1 MAELN
6 IVPNGAV
13 LIRNGVIEDI
23 GPARRVE
30 NLAGAKHAREI
41 DATGRVVMP
50 AFVDADM
57 ALVTPASSEKSG
69 EGQPREDAHALRL
82 MSRQRVQARA
92 AAVAAE
98 WLRYG
103 CVTVGAR
110 TPCAL
115 DMRNIGKVLR
125 THQALQSKPLRIR
138 SIFSPELQPG
148 DGVAAGS
155 LLEALITKWL
165 PAVRHKKLSAVLE
178 LTVGCGSRE
187 IDISMLRTVAIAAAG
202 LGYAIRLRSAIRLEP
217 VHLQLAISAGA
228 IAIVAPNDTLRAFI
242 GPLAAIGCV
251 RVVPASE
258 GFESPADAASDMR
271 RAIGEGTA
279 IAIAS
284 GCAASNSRTK
294 EVSSYNMQFLL
305 YLAVDRLGLTPE
317 EAITA
322 TTWNPACSL
331 RLSQAT
337 GSLEPGKSADLLV
350 MEVPD
355 YRDLARRA
363 GHHDLGLVMRAGKV
377 VFRRP
382 LLIPD

>member
-1 MAELN
+1 MADLN
-6 IVPNGAV
+6 IVPHGAV

-57 ALVTPASSEKSG
+57 ALVTPAPLEKPE
-69 EGQPREDAHALRL
+69 EGHAREGHAREDAHALRL
-82 MSRQRVQARA
+82 MSRQKVQARA
-92 AAVAAE
+92 AVVAAE

-103 CVTVGAR
+103 CVTAGAR
-110 TPCAL
+110 TPCAV

-125 THQALQSKPLRIR
+125 THQALQLKPLRIR
-138 SIFSPELQPG
+138 SIFSPDLPPG
-148 DGVAAGS
+148 GGDAAAS
-155 LLEALITKWL
+155 TLEALIAKWL

-178 LTVGCGSRE
+178 LTVGCESRA
-187 IDISMLRTVAIAAAG
+187 IDISMLRAAAIAAAG
-202 LGYAIRLRSAIRLEP
+202 LGYAIRLRSATHLEP
-217 VHLQLAISAGA
+217 VHLQLAVAAGA

-251 RVVPASE
+251 RVIPSSE
-258 GFESPADAASDMR
+258 GFGNTAHTASDMR
-271 RAIGEGTA
+271 RAIGEGAA

-284 GCAASNSRTK
+284 SFRNDD
-294 EVSSYNMQFLL
+294 VSSFNMQFLL
-305 YLAVDRLGLTPE
+305 HLAVDRLGLTPE

-331 RLSQAT
+331 RLSHVT

-350 MEVPD
+350 MEVAD

-382 LLIPD
+382 SLIPD